1 MFSNQDQ
8 LLHTLTPPQLA
19 AARPRS
25 TALDGRMV
33 ELEVAAWL
41 HLPGLS
47 DLPVSLLVSYRD
59 GDQQREV
66 SVDHGRIDPQQRIL
80 LSGVARLPVKQKLEG
95 VELRLRSAV
104 PAQSIKIED
113 IFVQPINTH
122 LN

>member
-1 MFSNQDQ
+1 MLSNQDQ
-8 LLHTLTPPQLA
+8 LLHALTAPQLA
-19 AARPRS
+19 AAQPRV

-59 GDQQREV
+59 GNQQREV
-66 SVDHGRIDPQQRIL
+66 SVDHGRIDPRQRIL
-80 LSGVARLPVKQKLEG
+80 LSGVARLPVKQNLAG

-104 PAQSIKIED
+104 PPQSIKIED
-113 IFVQPINTH
+113 IFIQPIDSG
-122 LN
+122 LA

>member
-8 LLHTLTPPQLA
+8 LLHALTPPQLA
-19 AARPRS
+19 AARPQN

-104 PAQSIKIED
+104 APQTIKVED
-113 IFVQPINTH
+113 IFVQPINPQ

>member
-1 MFSNQDQ
+1 MLSHHDQ
-8 LLHTLTPPQLA
+8 LLHTLTARQLA
-19 AARPRS
+19 AARRQGS
-25 TALDGRMV
+25 ERNGRVV

-66 SVDHGRIDPQQRIL
+66 PVDHGRIDPRQRIL
-80 LSGVARLPVKQKLEG
+80 LSGVARLPVQQQLEG

-104 PAQSIKIED
+104 AAPNLRVED
-113 IFVQPINTH
+113 IFVQPIVP
-122 LN
+122 LPV

>member
-1 MFSNQDQ
+1 MFSTQDQ

-19 AARPRS
+19 AARPQH

-59 GDQQREV
+59 GGEQREV

-104 PAQSIKIED
+104 APQTIRIED
-113 IFVQPINTH
+113 IFVQPINPQ

>member
-1 MFSNQDQ
+1 MFSTQDQ

-19 AARPRS
+19 AARPRA

-33 ELEVAAWL
+33 ELEIAAWL

-47 DLPVSLLVSYRD
+47 DLPVSLLISYRD
-59 GDQQREV
+59 GDQQREI
-66 SVDHGRIDPQQRIL
+66 SIDHGRIDPQQRIL

-104 PAQSIKIED
+104 APQTVKIEE
-113 IFVQPINTH
+113 IFIQPIASN

>member
-1 MFSNQDQ
+1 MFSNQDR
-8 LLHTLTPPQLA
+8 LLHALTPPQLA
-19 AARPRS
+19 AARPQT

-41 HLPGLS
+41 HLPGLT
-47 DLPVSLLVSYRD
+47 DLPVSLMLSYRD

-66 SVDHGRIDPQQRIL
+66 TVDHGRIDPQQRIL
-80 LSGVARLPVKQKLEG
+80 LSGVARLSVKQKLEG

-104 PAQSIKIED
+104 PPPAIKVED

>member
-1 MFSNQDQ
+1 MLSNQDQ
-8 LLHTLTPPQLA
+8 LLHALTPPQLA
-19 AARPRS
+19 AAHPQT

-80 LSGVARLPVKQKLEG
+80 LSGVARLPVRRKLEG

-104 PAQSIKIED
+104 TPQSIKIED
-113 IFVQPINTH
+113 IFVQPIKPQPN
-122 LN
+122 